1 MALGVVAIV
10 VLSYLTLNRPPP
22 PSFTAPASAAETSAA
37 TPSRAPPSPSA
48 EREETTAADV
58 PRILVVGD
66 EFMTPAPRGTVWPDL
81 VGADLA
87 AAGRPVDVTVTAAVG
102 SGYAQPD
109 PNGATFPVLAEQA
122 GGDFD
127 LVVFFGSRHDIAAAI
142 DVTAAAEATFAAA
155 RAASPEA
162 ALVVIGPVWTTQ
174 VPPGYIVTNRDALAA
189 AVDPADAVFV
199 DPLTAGWFAGTAPEF
214 VTPDGRRPTAE
225 GHRYL
230 ADLVRPVIETALPA
244 AG

>member
-22 PSFTAPASAAETSAA
+22 PSFTAPASATETPTA
-37 TPSRAPPSPSA
+37 TPSSAAPSSSA
-48 EREETTAADV
+48 EREETTAAEV

-66 EFMTPAPRGTVWPDL
+66 GFTTAAPGGTVWPDL
-81 VGADLA
+81 VRADLEA
-87 AAGRPVDVTVTAAVG
+87 DGRPVDVTVTAALG

-109 PNGATFPVLAEQA
+109 PNGVTFGVLAEQA

-127 LVVFFGSRHDIAAAI
+127 LVVFFGSRHDIAAAV
-142 DVTAAAEATFAAA
+142 DVAREADATLSAA

-162 ALVVIGPVWTTQ
+162 GLVVIGPVWTTTP
-174 VPPGYIVTNRDALAA
+174 PPGYILTNRDALAA
-189 AVDPADAVFV
+189 VVAPSGAEFV
-199 DPLTAGWFAGTAPEF
+199 DPLAAGWFSGTAPEL
-214 VTPDGRRPTAE
+214 VTPDGTRPTAE

-230 ADLVRPVIETALPA
+230 ADLLRPVIETALPA

>member
-22 PSFTAPASAAETSAA
+22 PSFTAPASAAETSSA
-37 TPSRAPPSPSA
+37 TPSRAAPSPSA
-48 EREETTAADV
+48 EREEPAAGDV
-58 PRILVVGD
+58 PRVLVVGD
-66 EFMTPAPRGTVWPDL
+66 GFTT
-81 VGADLA
+81 A
-87 AAGRPVDVTVTAAVG
+87 AADEAAWPELVRDALATEGRPVEVTVAAALG

-109 PNGATFPVLAEQA
+109 ANGVTFPVLAEQA

-127 LVVFFGSRHDIAAAI
+127 LLVFFGSRHDIAAAPA
-142 DVTAAAEATFAAA
+142 VSAAAGATFAAA

-162 ALVVIGPVWTTQ
+162 GLVVIGPVWTTPA
-174 VPPGYIVTNRDALAA
+174 PPGYILTNRDALATVA
-189 AVDPADAVFV
+189 APPGAVFV
-199 DPLTAGWFAGTAPEF
+199 DPVAAGWFSGTAPEL
-214 VTPDGRRPTAE
+214 VTADGTRPTAE

-230 ADLVRPVIETALPA
+230 ADLLRPVIESALPA